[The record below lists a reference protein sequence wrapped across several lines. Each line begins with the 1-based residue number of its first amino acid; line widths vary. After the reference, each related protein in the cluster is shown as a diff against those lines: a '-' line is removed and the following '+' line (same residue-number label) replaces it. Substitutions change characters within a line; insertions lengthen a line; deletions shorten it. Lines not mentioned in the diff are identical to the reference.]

1 MLAYIV
7 RRLLLMVV
15 VVAGV
20 MSIIFVLQKL
30 AGDPT
35 LILLPVDATAEARA
49 TLRTQLGL
57 DQPAWQQYLA
67 FLGRIVTGDL
77 GRSWKFNQP
86 AAGVV
91 LEALPRTVLLAGLAL
106 LFGIIVAIPLGIVAA
121 LHRGRWIDTLATGAA
136 TIGQAIPVYWLG
148 LLLIL
153 VFGAKLHW
161 LPTIGG
167 EGVAALVLPTITLG
181 VLTMARI
188 ARITRSS
195 MLEVMGQDFIR
206 TVRAKGMDERTV
218 LFKHGLRNAMVPI
231 AVMIGLQ
238 LGTLLGGAVIVETV
252 FSYPG
257 VGRLAVNA
265 VYARD
270 FPMVQAVVLVV
281 TVAFSLVNTLV
292 DIACAWLNPQI
303 RLA

>member
-1 MLAYIV
+1 MLVYIV
-7 RRLLLMVV
+7 RRLLLMGV

-35 LILLPVDATAEARA
+35 LILLPVDANAEAREV
-49 TLRTQLGL
+49 LREQLGL
-57 DQPAWQQYLA
+57 NQPMWRQYLV
-67 FLGRIVTGDL
+67 FLGNVATGDL
-77 GRSWKFNQP
+77 GQSWKFNQP
-86 AAGVV
+86 AAAVV
-91 LEALPRTVLLAGLAL
+91 MEALPRTVLLAGLAL
-106 LFGIIVAIPLGIVAA
+106 LFGIIVAIPLGIIAA
-121 LHRGRWIDTLATGAA
+121 IFRGSWIDTLATAAA

-153 VFGAKLHW
+153 IFGAKLHW

-167 EGVAALVLPTITLG
+167 EGIAALILPTITLG

-206 TVRAKGMDERTV
+206 TVRAKGMSESTV

-281 TVAFSLVNTLV
+281 TVAFSLVNTIV
-292 DIACAWLNPQI
+292 DVICASLNPQI

>member
-7 RRLLLMVV
+7 RRLLLMVI

-35 LILLPVDATAEARA
+35 LILLPVDASAEARVL
-49 TLRTQLGL
+49 LRSQLGL
-57 DQPAWQQYLA
+57 DRPVWQQYLA
-67 FLGRIVTGDL
+67 FLGRVATGDL
-77 GRSWKFNQP
+77 GHSWKFNQP
-86 AAGVV
+86 AAAVV
-91 LEALPRTVLLAGLAL
+91 LEALPRTLLLAGLAL
-106 LFGIIVAIPLGIVAA
+106 LFGIATAIPLGILAA
-121 LHRGRWIDTLATGAA
+121 IHRGRWVDTLATAIA

-148 LLLIL
+148 LLLIM
-153 VFGAKLHW
+153 VFGARLRW

-167 EGVAALVLPTITLG
+167 EGVAALILPTITLG

-206 TVRAKGMDERTV
+206 TVRAKGMGEPNV

-231 AVMIGLQ
+231 AVLIGLQ
-238 LGTLLGGAVIVETV
+238 LGSLLGGAVIVETV

-281 TVAFSLVNTLV
+281 TVVFSLVNTLV
-292 DIACAWLNPQI
+292 DIICAALNPQI
-303 RLA
+303 RLT

>member
-35 LILLPVDATAEARA
+35 LILLPVDATAEARIV
-49 TLRTQLGL
+49 LREQLGL
-57 DQPAWQQYLA
+57 DRPVWEQYLV
-67 FLGRIVTGDL
+67 FLGHVATGNL
-77 GRSWKFNQP
+77 GHSWKFNQP
-86 AAGVV
+86 AAAVV
-91 LEALPRTVLLAGLAL
+91 LEALPRTLLLASLAL
-106 LFGIIVAIPLGIVAA
+106 LLGIVTAIPLGIVAA
-121 LHRGRWIDTLATGAA
+121 IHRGSWIDTLATTVA
-136 TIGQAIPVYWLG
+136 TVGQAIPVYWLG
-148 LLLIL
+148 LLLIM
-153 VFGAKLHW
+153 VFGARLRW

-167 EGVAALVLPTITLG
+167 DGIAALVLPTISLG

-206 TVRAKGMDERTV
+206 TVRAKGMGGPNV
-218 LFKHGLRNAMVPI
+218 LFKHALRNAMVPI
-231 AVMIGLQ
+231 AVLIGLQ
-238 LGTLLGGAVIVETV
+238 LGSLLGGAVIVETV

-281 TVAFSLVNTLV
+281 TVTFSLVNTLV
-292 DIACAWLNPQI
+292 DIVCAALNPQI
-303 RLA
+303 RLS

>member
-7 RRLLLMVV
+7 RRLALMVI

-35 LILLPVDATAEARA
+35 LILLPVDANAEARA
-49 TLRTQLGL
+49 TLRSQLGL
-57 DQPAWQQYLA
+57 DRPVWEQYLV
-67 FLGRIVTGDL
+67 FLGHVATGNL
-77 GRSWKFNQP
+77 GHSWKFNQP

-91 LEALPRTVLLAGLAL
+91 LEALPRTLLLAGLAL
-106 LFGIIVAIPLGIVAA
+106 LFGIVTAIPLGIVAA
-121 LHRGRWIDTLATGAA
+121 IHRGRWIDTLATFIA
-136 TIGQAIPVYWLG
+136 TVGQAIPVYWLG
-148 LLLIL
+148 LLLIM
-153 VFGAKLHW
+153 VFGARLRW

-167 EGVAALVLPTITLG
+167 EGVAALILPTITLG

-206 TVRAKGMDERTV
+206 TVRAKGMNEATV

-281 TVAFSLVNTLV
+281 TVSFSLVNTLV
-292 DIACAWLNPQI
+292 DIVCAALNPQI
-303 RLA
+303 RLS

>member
-7 RRLLLMVV
+7 RRLALMVI

-35 LILLPVDATAEARA
+35 LILLPVDANAEARA

-57 DQPAWQQYLA
+57 DRPVWEQYLV
-67 FLGRIVTGDL
+67 FLGHVATGNL
-77 GRSWKFNQP
+77 GHSWKFNQP

-91 LEALPRTVLLAGLAL
+91 LEALPRTLLLAGLAL
-106 LFGIIVAIPLGIVAA
+106 LFGIVTAIPLGIVAA
-121 LHRGRWIDTLATGAA
+121 IHRGRWIDTLATFIA
-136 TIGQAIPVYWLG
+136 TVGQAIPVYWLG
-148 LLLIL
+148 LLLIM
-153 VFGAKLHW
+153 VFGARLRW

-167 EGVAALVLPTITLG
+167 EGVAALILPTITLG

-206 TVRAKGMDERTV
+206 TVRAKGMNEATV

-281 TVAFSLVNTLV
+281 TVSFSLVNTLV
-292 DIACAWLNPQI
+292 DIVCAVLNPQI
-303 RLA
+303 RLS

>member
-7 RRLLLMVV
+7 RRLALMVI

-35 LILLPVDATAEARA
+35 LILLPVDANAEARA
-49 TLRTQLGL
+49 VLRSQLGL
-57 DQPAWQQYLA
+57 DRPVWEQYLV
-67 FLGRIVTGDL
+67 FLGHVATGNL
-77 GRSWKFNQP
+77 GHSWKFNQP

-91 LEALPRTVLLAGLAL
+91 LEALPRTLLLAGLAL
-106 LFGIIVAIPLGIVAA
+106 LFGIVTAIPLGIVAA
-121 LHRGRWIDTLATGAA
+121 IHRGRWIDTLATFIA
-136 TIGQAIPVYWLG
+136 TVGQAIPVYWLG
-148 LLLIL
+148 LLLIM
-153 VFGAKLHW
+153 VFGARLRW

-167 EGVAALVLPTITLG
+167 EGVAALILPTITLG

-206 TVRAKGMDERTV
+206 TVRAKGMNEATV

-281 TVAFSLVNTLV
+281 TVSFSLVNTLV
-292 DIACAWLNPQI
+292 DIVCAALNPQI
-303 RLA
+303 RLS

>member
-7 RRLLLMVV
+7 RRLALMVI

-35 LILLPVDATAEARA
+35 LILLPVDANAEARA
-49 TLRTQLGL
+49 VLRSQLGL
-57 DQPAWQQYLA
+57 DRPVWEQYLV
-67 FLGRIVTGDL
+67 FLGHVATGNL
-77 GRSWKFNQP
+77 GHSWKFNQP
-86 AAGVV
+86 AGGVV
-91 LEALPRTVLLAGLAL
+91 LEALPRTLLLAGLAL
-106 LFGIIVAIPLGIVAA
+106 LFGIVTAIPLGIVAA
-121 LHRGRWIDTLATGAA
+121 IHRGRWIDTLATFIA
-136 TIGQAIPVYWLG
+136 TVGQAIPVYWLG
-148 LLLIL
+148 LLLIM
-153 VFGAKLHW
+153 VFGARLRW

-167 EGVAALVLPTITLG
+167 EGVAALILPTITLG

-206 TVRAKGMDERTV
+206 TVRAKGMNEATV

-281 TVAFSLVNTLV
+281 TVSFSLVNTLV
-292 DIACAWLNPQI
+292 DIVCAALNPQI
-303 RLA
+303 RLS

>member
-7 RRLLLMVV
+7 RRLALMVI

-35 LILLPVDATAEARA
+35 LILLPVDANAEARA
-49 TLRTQLGL
+49 TLRSQLGL
-57 DQPAWQQYLA
+57 DRPVWEQYLV
-67 FLGRIVTGDL
+67 FLGHVATGNL
-77 GRSWKFNQP
+77 GHSWKFNQP

-91 LEALPRTVLLAGLAL
+91 LEALPRTLLLAGLAL
-106 LFGIIVAIPLGIVAA
+106 LFGIVTAIPLGIVAA
-121 LHRGRWIDTLATGAA
+121 IHRGRWIDTLATFIA
-136 TIGQAIPVYWLG
+136 TVGQAIPVYWLG
-148 LLLIL
+148 LLLIM
-153 VFGAKLHW
+153 VFGARLRW

-167 EGVAALVLPTITLG
+167 EGVAALILPTITLG

-206 TVRAKGMDERTV
+206 TVRAKGMNEANV

-281 TVAFSLVNTLV
+281 TVSFSLVNTLV
-292 DIACAWLNPQI
+292 DIVCAALNPQI
-303 RLA
+303 RLS